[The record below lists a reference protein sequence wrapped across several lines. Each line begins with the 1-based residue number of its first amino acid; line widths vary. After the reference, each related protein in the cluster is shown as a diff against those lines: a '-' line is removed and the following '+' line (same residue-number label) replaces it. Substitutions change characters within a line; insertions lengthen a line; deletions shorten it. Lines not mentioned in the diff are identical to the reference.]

1 MGFLI
6 DALSGLDSGVQPSL
20 VFKTDFRSAV
30 ALDAPLLLGS
40 DGGTP
45 PKYVQ
50 AYTYVKGVD
59 GQSGFDVETA
69 MRSYL
74 GSKTDFLIQSLPTV
88 RVLDAADLATHMTA
102 ELAATTL
109 SDDPAARELKLTLI
123 KRDATTLSANPQID
137 PMFIRRRD
145 DFATTNAIP
154 IPQIPSIYYKY
165 DFILD
170 PNLAS
175 IQTSPEPYLV
185 LADNKMGDLRS
196 SYPSGAFSTSVGSG
210 RFSMIVSKK
219 TTGELFIS
227 SRWDNIAGAIG
238 IYPTG
243 SNPKTGFYFAP
254 FTLGK
259 RSMSVGD
266 VLRGA
271 TSLTQATVQFVDLRL
286 GSYAGSDGKGVL
298 ILTNSGDVFTD
309 GEVLQVESSPGVWS
323 DCGTVAKFWNGLES
337 KALTNPEEKYLYA
350 EACVGTVPLGE
361 PLTLEVRHVI
371 PQSRTDIVTGITQA
385 VLTRK
390 NTGERITL
398 CDFRGGIQAGALEDP
413 FTRFMPCLNYTNYNQ
428 GASSINIVQRFTN
441 FEVWTDA
448 PYTLIP

>member
-1 MGFLI
+1 MSI
-6 DALSGLDSGVQPSL
+6 PVDALSGLARNGTSRL
-20 VFKTDFRSAV
+20 LLKTDFRDAV
-30 ALDAPLLLGS
+30 TLSSPLLLGS
-40 DGGTP
+40 DGGSP

-50 AYTYVKGVD
+50 AYTYITGVD
-59 GQSGFDVETA
+59 GRTGFDLATA
-69 MRSYL
+69 LHGYL
-74 GSKTDFLIQSLPTV
+74 GSKTDHLIQSLPTV

-102 ELAATTL
+102 ELATTTL
-109 SDDPAARELKLTLI
+109 SSDTEARELRLTVI

-137 PMFIRRRD
+137 PTFIRRRD

-170 PNLAS
+170 PNLAT

-185 LADNKMGDLRS
+185 LTDNKTGDLRA
-196 SYPSGAFSTSVGSG
+196 SYPSGAFSTAVGSG

-227 SRWDNIAGAIG
+227 SRWDNIAGAVG

-259 RSMSVGD
+259 RSMSAGD
-266 VLRGA
+266 VVRGA
-271 TSLTQATVQFVDLRL
+271 TSLKQATIQFVALRL
-286 GSYAGSDGKGVL
+286 GSYAGLNGKGVL

-309 GEVLQVESSPGVWS
+309 GEVLQIQTSPGVWS
-323 DCGTVAKFWNGLES
+323 DCCTVAKFWNGLES
-337 KALTNPEEKYLYA
+337 KSLTNPEEKYLYN
-350 EACVGTVPLGE
+350 EACVGAVPLGE
-361 PLTLEVRHVI
+361 PLTLEVRHVT

-413 FTRFMPCLNYTNYNQ
+413 FTRLMPCLNYTNYNQ